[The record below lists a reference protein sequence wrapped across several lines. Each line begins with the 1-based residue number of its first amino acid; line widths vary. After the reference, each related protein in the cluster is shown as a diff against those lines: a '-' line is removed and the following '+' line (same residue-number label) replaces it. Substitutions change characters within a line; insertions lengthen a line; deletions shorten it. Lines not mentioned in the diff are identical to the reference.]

1 MANAEHVAKL
11 KEDVGAWNRWR
22 EENPD
27 VIPDLSGA
35 FLSNAPVIEG
45 VDIRPPGDNESF
57 RAPLE
62 KVNFIGARLYEAD
75 FSFAHLEKAEFGRAH
90 LRQANFSEAHLEKD
104 ILPLHSVYRPEKI
117 EQGNDG

>member
-11 KEDVGAWNRWR
+11 KEGVEAWNRWR

-27 VIPDLSGA
+27 VIPCLSGA
-35 FLSNAPVIEG
+35 FLSKAPVIEG
-45 VDIRPPGDNESF
+45 VDIRPPGDNESL
-57 RAPLE
+57 REPLE
-62 KVNFIGARLYEAD
+62 KVTFVGARLYEAD

-104 ILPLHSVYRPEKI
+104 ILTLRSVYLPAEI
-117 EQGNDG
+117 EQGNGG